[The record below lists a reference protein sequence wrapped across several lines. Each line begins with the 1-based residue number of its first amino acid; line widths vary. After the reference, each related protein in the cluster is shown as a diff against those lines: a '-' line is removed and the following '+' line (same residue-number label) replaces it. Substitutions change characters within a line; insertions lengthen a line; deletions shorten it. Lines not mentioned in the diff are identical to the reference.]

1 MNDDTQTTGV
11 EAPTQAVDTAET
23 QASEASVQV
32 NDNAPE
38 ATQTEATAQE
48 AEATE
53 VKATDTA
60 EESLYAGKYKSVEDM
75 EKAYKELQS
84 KATRDAQEKAE
95 LTKILNDA
103 FLTPEADAP
112 ATVADTEETYGEE
125 PSSVDPR
132 IERLERQGAVSN
144 FIMTHPD
151 ADGAAMNKVMTSD
164 PLIASIQG
172 HEARLEYAYL
182 KSKTMSQPKA
192 VEQARREG
200 AQQVQAKTAEKQ
212 VAQVEAASQSSTQ
225 IDEKA
230 ELQERMA
237 SGNYEQR
244 EKARREYI
252 RKYLV

>member
-1 MNDDTQTTGV
+1 MNDETQTQGN
-11 EAPTQAVDTAET
+11 VDTPAIADTVET
-23 QASEASVQV
+23 PTSEAATQV

-53 VKATDTA
+53 VSATDTA

-112 ATVADTEETYGEE
+112 ATVADTDETYGEE
-125 PSSVDPR
+125 ASSADPR

-151 ADGAAMNKVMTSD
+151 ADGVTMNKVMAED
-164 PLIASIQG
+164 PLIASISG
-172 HEARLEYAYL
+172 HEAKLEYAYL
-182 KSKTMSQPKA
+182 KSKTMTQTKVVQEA
-192 VEQARREG
+192 QQAG
-200 AQQVQAKTAEKQ
+200 AQQAQAKMAEKQ
-212 VAQVEAASQSSTQ
+212 VAQVEAAAQSSGQ

-230 ELQERMA
+230 ELQERMS